1 MATNQNSAA
10 NELEDWQKAKK
21 WLYQVVKI
29 REIHSI
35 DIDYFAEIKNEK
47 DFYFFLKVCKQERFK
62 MTNKNFTISI
72 TTIN

>member
-35 DIDYFAEIKNEK
+35 DIDYFEQIRNEQ
-47 DFYFFLKVCKQERFK
+47 DFYYFLKVCKRK
-62 MTNKNFTISI
+62 ALR
-72 TTIN
+72 